1 MFYVSNKCQKQYWVG
16 TESCTKNRSKDMEDA
31 GNVAALDAK
40 SVIIYQ
46 KMQNMSIKP
55 NIIYNRI

>member
-1 MFYVSNKCQKQYWVG
+1 
-16 TESCTKNRSKDMEDA
+16 MEDA